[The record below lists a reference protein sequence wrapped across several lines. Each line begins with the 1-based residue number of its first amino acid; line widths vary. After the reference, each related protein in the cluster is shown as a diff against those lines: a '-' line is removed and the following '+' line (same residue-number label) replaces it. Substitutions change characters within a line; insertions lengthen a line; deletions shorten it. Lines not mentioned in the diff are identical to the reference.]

1 MVKSDKNL
9 STSLPKGLLED
20 VVGIIQ
26 EARLKVSRQVNSGHV
41 LAYWNIGKRVRKDI
55 LKNSRAEYGKQIIS
69 TLSRQL
75 IEKYGQG
82 FSRTN
87 LFKMVQFATVF
98 NDDKIVP
105 TLSGQLSWS
114 HFQEI
119 FPLEDPL
126 KRQFYCEMCRLEN
139 WNVRTLRNKISGML
153 YERTA
158 LSRKPD
164 KLIQQEL
171 EKLSNENVLTPD
183 LVFRD
188 PYFLDFLGL
197 KDTYAEKDLES
208 AILREM
214 EAFILELGVG
224 FSFIARQKRMTV
236 DNIDYHLDLLLFN
249 RKLHR
254 LVAVDLKLDKFTA
267 QDKGQMELYL
277 RWLEKYEMEAGE
289 ELPIGLILC
298 AGKSED
304 HVELLQLSKSGIRV
318 ATYLTELP
326 PKDVLE
332 RKLHEAIAMSRA
344 RIEAKDPIV
353 EETRKAGY
361 LLAAEVD
368 FDQRK
373 FIDNLRT
380 KQYSSGRRPV
390 APPQHRSRRASPRS
404 SAQVCACLPKR

>member
-1 MVKSDKNL
+1 MINKNL
-9 STSLPKGLLED
+9 SIFLPKGLLED

-26 EARLKVSRQVNSGHV
+26 EARLKVSRQVSSVHV

-55 LKNSRAEYGKQIIS
+55 LKNLRAEYGKQIIS

-75 IEKYGQG
+75 MEKFGQG
-82 FSRTN
+82 FSRPN
-87 LFKMVQFATVF
+87 LFKMVNFAAVF
-98 NDDKIVP
+98 DDLSIVS
-105 TLSGQLSWS
+105 TLSRQLSWS

-119 FPLEDPL
+119 YPLDDPL

-139 WNVRTLRNKISGML
+139 WNVRTLRTKISGML

-158 LSRKPD
+158 LSKKPV
-164 KLIQQEL
+164 KLIKKEL
-171 EKLSNENVLTPD
+171 AKLSNENILTPD
-183 LVFRD
+183 LVFQD

-224 FSFIARQKRMTV
+224 FSFVARQKRMTV
-236 DNIDYHLDLLLFN
+236 DTIDYHLDLLLFN

-332 RKLHEAIAMSRA
+332 RKLHDAITFSRA

-353 EETRKAGY
+353 AEARKAGY
-361 LLAAEVD
+361 SLAAEAV
-368 FDQRK
+368 FDQK
-373 FIDNLRT
+373 TFINNLRK
-380 KQYSSGRRPV
+380 KQYSAGRKPV
-390 APPQHRSRRASPRS
+390 PPPSLRTRRASPRN
-404 SAQVCACLPKR
+404 SAKVSHPSP